1 MRKVIRFLVVT
12 SLFVGSAASAT
23 IISFSISGANDCVGY
38 YSEGGSGFENCAVFA
53 EDDPNKVS
61 ISSIISK
68 FQANSSTGEHSS
80 LFGSGDSDYDID
92 FGNENWSYTGPDGIK
107 YWVIKAG
114 DGFIVFYD
122 TSDGSCTDTNASTE
136 ACMLTA
142 NVVTGAEWAP
152 YGITNLSHISFYDS
166 EVRVPEPGTLALFGL
181 GLLGLGAR
189 YRARAK
195 A

>member
-23 IISFSISGANDCVGY
+23 VISFTISGANDCVGY

-53 EDDPNKVS
+53 EDDIAKKS

-80 LFGSGDSDYDID
+80 MFGSGDGDYVID
-92 FGNENWSYTGPDGIK
+92 FGNENWSYSGPDGIK
-107 YWVIKAG
+107 FWVIKAG

-122 TSDGSCTDTNASTE
+122 TSDGSCTDANASNE

-142 NVVTGAEWAP
+142 NVVTSAEWAS
-152 YGITNLSHISFYDS
+152 YEITNLSHISFYDS
-166 EVRVPEPGTLALFGL
+166 EVRVPAPGTLALFGL
-181 GLLGLGAR
+181 GLLGMGLRRRRKVIA
-189 YRARAK
+189 
-195 A
+195 